1 LEDAQHFAKLR
12 PVQDATDKGEIE
24 DFDEFQPVEIPFFH
38 PTPNAPHWN
47 SIVAV
52 AIWIASVLAIVIVPS
67 ILLLPYVISRRSAL
81 GTNEAIGELLKSD
94 PTAIILQIIAIIPAH
109 LVTLGLAWVVV
120 TKLNQ
125 FSFRETLGWE
135 SGGMKWQHYLGILVF
150 FFAVAMIVGNFFP
163 EQENELTR
171 ILSSSRWAVYLVAFM
186 AIVTAP
192 IVEEV
197 IYRGILYSAFQ
208 RTLGVGVAV
217 AAVTL
222 LFALVHVP
230 QYYPSYSTISL
241 LLLLSLILTL
251 IRARTGNLL
260 PCIILHTVFNA
271 MQSILLILEPYVN
284 TASPVVDPTAAF
296 LIK

>member
-1 LEDAQHFAKLR
+1 LEDAHHFAKLR
-12 PVQDATDKGEIE
+12 RVQDTTDKGSI
-24 DFDEFQPVEIPFFH
+24 DSFDNFQPVEIPVVH
-38 PTPNAPHWN
+38 PTPNNPPWN
-47 SIVAV
+47 GIVAV
-52 AIWIASVLAIVIVPS
+52 AVWIASILAIVIIPS
-67 ILLLPYVISRRSAL
+67 LFLLPYVISQRSAP
-81 GTNEAIGELLKSD
+81 GGNQAIGELLKSD
-94 PTAIILQIIAIIPAH
+94 PTAIILQIIAIVPAH
-109 LVTLGLAWVVV
+109 LLTLALAWVIV

-150 FFAVAMIVGNFFP
+150 FFAVAMIVGNYFP

-208 RTLGVGVAV
+208 RTLGMGVAV

-222 LFALVHVP
+222 MFALVHVP

-241 LLLLSLILTL
+241 LLLLSLILTM

-260 PCIILHTVFNA
+260 PCIVLHTVFNA
-271 MQSILLILEPYVN
+271 MQSILLILEPYIN
-284 TASPVVDPTAAF
+284 TAKPVVDPTAAF
-296 LIK
+296 LLK

>member
-1 LEDAQHFAKLR
+1 MEDAHHFAKLR
-12 PVQDATDKGEIE
+12 RVQDTTDKGSI
-24 DFDEFQPVEIPFFH
+24 DSFDNFQPVEIPVVH
-38 PTPNAPHWN
+38 PTPNNPPWN
-47 SIVAV
+47 GIVALAV
-52 AIWIASVLAIVIVPS
+52 WIASILAIVIVPS
-67 ILLLPYVISRRSAL
+67 LFLLPYVISQRSVP
-81 GTNEAIGELLKSD
+81 GGNQAIGELLKSD
-94 PTAIILQIIAIIPAH
+94 PTAIILQIIAIVPAH
-109 LVTLGLAWVVV
+109 LLTLALAWVIV

-150 FFAVAMIVGNFFP
+150 FFAVAMIVGNYFP

-208 RTLGVGVAV
+208 RTLGMGVAV

-222 LFALVHVP
+222 MFALVHVP

-241 LLLLSLILTL
+241 LLLLSLILTM

-260 PCIILHTVFNA
+260 PCIVLHTVFNA
-271 MQSILLILEPYVN
+271 MQSILLILEPYIN
-284 TASPVVDPTAAF
+284 TAKPVVDPTAAF
-296 LIK
+296 LLK